1 MVDNLSV
8 IAIRSVQTN
17 VNKMRKNTGFT
28 LIEII
33 IVIGILA
40 ILAVL
45 ILMIV
50 NPLAQFQKA
59 NDARRK
65 EDLSQIQR
73 ALEQYYQDNGVYP
86 TGTIDHKLTN
96 PQLTPIPWGTSWSP
110 YMNVLPA
117 DKNGRSYV
125 YISTGQKY
133 WLYAGLERGGI
144 DVQACKNTSSACQSD
159 PFGTSCQCDNVPSG
173 VYCGST
179 NICTYGI
186 SSPNTTP

>member
-1 MVDNLSV
+1 M
-8 IAIRSVQTN
+8 
-17 VNKMRKNTGFT
+17 KKNTGFT

-40 ILAVL
+40 ILSVL

-59 NDARRK
+59 NDAKRK

-86 TGTIDHKLTN
+86 TGTPDYKLTN
-96 PQLTPIPWGTSWSP
+96 PQLSPIPWGTSWSP
-110 YMNVLPA
+110 YMNVVPS

-133 WLYAGLERGGI
+133 WIYASLERGGV
-144 DVQACKNTSSACQSD
+144 DVQACKNTSSACIAD
-159 PFGTSCQCDNVPSG
+159 PLGVNCQCDGVPSN
-173 VYCGST
+173 VYCGSSGD
-179 NICTYGI
+179 ICTFGV